1 MAFIIYHLE
10 NGISRLFGYSSY
22 VFNFFYLAYFTLV
35 AFFTFE
41 YVYNI
46 YSLTIPFDSI
56 NLRAIHAFAEIL
68 EQEDILISVRNLYT
82 SEPNYGIEFYPI
94 LPRLPRTVPR
104 MFVFVPRMFVFVQ
117 EFLTTF
123 YFWIKFWRTS
133 DQWSP
138 AACCYPDGTIGTQSY
153 GTQVYFIIT
162 PLLIHFIN
170 DKKYQH
176 LNLIQNPWFCWQEMF
191 LKPITRTRF
200 D

>member
-56 NLRAIHAFAEIL
+56 NLRPIHAFAEIL

-94 LPRLPRTVPR
+94 LPRLKSDQLPQTVPE
-104 MFVFVPRMFVFVQ
+104 M
-117 EFLTTF
+117 LSL
-123 YFWIKFWRTS
+123 YKKFGPHSTS
-133 DQWSP
+133 ES
-138 AACCYPDGTIGTQSY
+138 SSEE
-153 GTQVYFIIT
+153 
-162 PLLIHFIN
+162 LLISDHPPPAVT
-170 DKKYQH
+170 
-176 LNLIQNPWFCWQEMF
+176 LMAPLARNLMARKSI
-191 LKPITRTRF
+191 L
-200 D
+200 